1 MLIKKSFLFL
11 PILLFPIKI
20 AKAAELLPSCIE
32 NGNCQ
37 LNDFLQTGITL
48 TNWLFSIVGSVVLF
62 FFILGGFN
70 FIFSGGSSDKVEK
83 GKGMITGSIIGLLIM
98 FASYII
104 IQFTMS
110 ALGVTDS
117 WEISNWFE

>member
-1 MLIKKSFLFL
+1 MLIKKSLLFL

-20 AKAAELLPSCIE
+20 AKAAGLLPSCVE
-32 NGNCQ
+32 NGDCQ
-37 LNDFLQTGITL
+37 LNDFLQIGITL

-83 GKGMITGSIIGLLIM
+83 GKSMITGSIIGLLIM

-110 ALGVTDS
+110 ALGVTGS
-117 WEISNWFE
+117 WEIFKLV